1 MVIISLT
8 VSGFCPYS
16 HVANVLHVTSV
27 TLPGMYNRA
36 HADISDTR
44 EARRYV
50 HHLQDNLGLLVAAS

>member
-1 MVIISLT
+1 MVISLT

-36 HADISDTR
+36 HADISDSR
-44 EARRYV
+44 EARSYV
-50 HHLQDNLGLLVAAS
+50 HHLQGNHRLLVAAS